1 MAIRVRYAPSPTG
14 FLHIGNART
23 ALFNYL
29 FAKHYEGKFIVR
41 IEDTDSARN
50 VETGIE
56 SQLNYLKWLGLDWD
70 ESIDQAGEVG
80 PYQQMERLAIYKR
93 YAVMLEEQ
101 GVLYRSY
108 CTKDTLD
115 ELKAQGA
122 SKEALRQACQ
132 ETDDEEAPYALRF
145 RVPEG
150 VTYRFKDLVKG
161 TIQFASEDVEDW
173 VAIKQNGIPTYN
185 FACAIDD
192 YLMKISHVL
201 RGEDHITNTPKQLM
215 VFDAFGWPYPIYAHM
230 TLIVN
235 SEGKKLSKRDGSILQ
250 FIEQYKDL
258 GYLPEALFNFI
269 GLLGFSPAGEEEI
282 LSKDAF
288 IQAFDAERLSTSPA
302 TFDPQK
308 LTYINRR
315 YIQTLD
321 IEGLKTLC
329 LPHLEKAG
337 IGADQPT
344 SWFESLLAV
353 FQERLEFGSQI
364 VEHYHH
370 FFDQPFV
377 IEGDV
382 LEFLESNPVRDV
394 IETFYRHIEALDVFE
409 PDTIKGAVTQSGK
422 TAGVKGKG
430 LFMPLRIAVSAAMH
444 GPELPKMMH
453 LMGQELVLERLQET
467 LKLLK

>member
-1 MAIRVRYAPSPTG
+1 MSIRVRYAPSPTG

-29 FAKHYEGKFIVR
+29 FAKRYDGTFIIR
-41 IEDTDSARN
+41 IEDTDLARN
-50 VETGIE
+50 VEEGIE
-56 SQLNYLKWLGLDWD
+56 SQLKYLKWLGIDWD
-70 ESIDQAGEVG
+70 ESIDIDGGFG
-80 PYQQMERLAIYKR
+80 PYQQIERLEIYAH
-93 YAVMLEEQ
+93 YASELEKQ
-101 GVLYRSY
+101 GLLYKAY
-108 CTKDTLD
+108 CSKETIDTL
-115 ELKAQGA
+115 KAEGA
-122 SKEALRQACQ
+122 SREAIRQACQ
-132 ETDDEEAPYALRF
+132 TAPSEDAPYALRF
-145 RVPEG
+145 KVPHG
-150 VTYRFKDLVKG
+150 VEYRFQDMVKG
-161 TIQFASEDVEDW
+161 TIQFSSDEVEDW

-192 YLMKISHVL
+192 YLMQISHVL

-215 VFDAFGWPYPIYAHM
+215 VYDAFGWPYPTYAHM

-235 SEGKKLSKRDGSILQ
+235 GEGKKLSKRDGSILQ
-250 FIEQYKDL
+250 FIEQYAEL

-282 LSKDAF
+282 LSKEAF
-288 IQAFDAERLSTSPA
+288 IQAFDATRLSTSPA

-315 YIQTLD
+315 YIQTLN
-321 IEGLKTLC
+321 IEDLKALC
-329 LPHLEKAG
+329 LPHLKAHN
-337 IGADQPT
+337 IGT
-344 SWFESLLAV
+344 HESSEWIESLLAV

-377 IEGDV
+377 IEGEALEFMQSEDVRPV
-382 LEFLESNPVRDV
+382 LEAFQRAVASL
-394 IETFYRHIEALDVFE
+394 ETFSPEHLKQAITD
-409 PDTIKGAVTQSGK
+409 SGK
-422 TAGVKGKG
+422 EVEVKGKK

-453 LMGQELVLERLQET
+453 LMGQALVLERLAQT
-467 LKLLK
+467 LKLLN